1 MPFGDEPGRLRRT
14 DEQALGGRG
23 VRAGSRPSPTS
34 SADKRRFF
42 VTTTRSAGLCAL
54 LLALSLVPAAAP
66 SRSALPQRIVSLS
79 PTATEDLFAIG
90 AGPQVIAVDD
100 QSNYPANAPKTKLSG
115 YTPNAEAIAAY
126 NPDLVVASSGAND
139 LVAAL
144 DKLHIPVILQPAAPN
159 LAGAYAQLA
168 KLGAVTGRPR
178 QAAAAVAKL
187 RRDIAKVIAS
197 VPKAAKGLTF
207 YEELSPD
214 YYSATSKS
222 FTGQVLTL
230 LGLKDIADAA
240 DKSGSGYPKLSAE
253 FIVKANPD
261 LIVLADTKC
270 CKQTAAKVSQRAGWS
285 GINALHKG
293 GVIGVSDD
301 IASRWGPRIVDFMR
315 AVAKGATTV
324 ASR

>member
-1 MPFGDEPGRLRRT
+1 
-14 DEQALGGRG
+14 
-23 VRAGSRPSPTS
+23 V
-34 SADKRRFF
+34 
-42 VTTTRSAGLCAL
+42 VTFRYAGLCAL
-54 LLALSLVPAAAP
+54 VFALFLVPAAAP
-66 SRSALPQRIVSLS
+66 SRSSLPQRIVSLS
-79 PTATEDLFAIG
+79 PTATEDLYAIG
-90 AGPQVIAVDD
+90 AGKQVIAVDD
-100 QSNYPANAPKTKLSG
+100 QSNFPANAPKTKLSG
-115 YTPNAEAIAAY
+115 YTPNAEAVAAY
-126 NPDLVVASSGAND
+126 KPDLVVASSDANG

-144 DKLHIPVILQPAAPN
+144 GKLHIQVILQPPATS
-159 LAGAYAQLA
+159 LAGEYAQIE
-168 KLGAVTGRPR
+168 KLGTATGHPS
-178 QAAAAVAKL
+178 QAVAVVTKL
-187 RRDIAKVIAS
+187 RGGVAHVIAS
-197 VPKAAKGLTF
+197 LPKAAKGLTF

-253 FIVKANPD
+253 YIVSADPD

-270 CKQTAAKVSQRAGWS
+270 CKQTVAKVKARPGWS
-285 GINALHKG
+285 GISALHKG

-315 AVAKGATTV
+315 AVAKGATAV

>member
-1 MPFGDEPGRLRRT
+1 
-14 DEQALGGRG
+14 
-23 VRAGSRPSPTS
+23 
-34 SADKRRFF
+34 
-42 VTTTRSAGLCAL
+42 VTTTRYAGLCAL
-54 LLALSLVPAAAP
+54 VLALLLVPAAAP
-66 SRSALPQRIVSLS
+66 SSSALPQRIVSLS

-90 AGPQVIAVDD
+90 AGPQVIAVDN

-115 YTPNAEAIAAY
+115 YTPNAEAVAAY
-126 NPDLVVASSGAND
+126 KPDLVVASTDANG

-144 DKLHIPVILQPAAPN
+144 GKLHIKVLLQPPATGLP
-159 LAGAYAQLA
+159 GEYAQIE
-168 KLGAVTGRPR
+168 KLGAATGHRR
-178 QAAAAVAKL
+178 QAATVVTKL
-187 RRDIAKVIAS
+187 RSDVANVIS
-197 VPKAAKGLTF
+197 SLPKAAKGLTF

-253 FIVKANPD
+253 YIVSANPD

-270 CKQTAAKVSQRAGWS
+270 CKQTVTTVKARPGWS
-285 GINALHKG
+285 GISALHKG

-315 AVAKGATTV
+315 AVAKGATAV